1 MWPRRRSA
9 PPLAPSHPRRRVK
22 EPAEIQELLDAPQL
36 ALLPAP
42 PPGVG
47 ADELVCLA
55 LPGSAAAAA
64 ARRLAD
70 VLDSVLGR
78 AASTVLVTSA
88 LAGEGKST
96 TVANLGVELARRGR
110 RVVLVDLD
118 LRRPALHRFFG
129 LWRSPGAPEAA
140 ALPAERLWSALVPI
154 DLGLAGPA
162 PTRRPWARRPPLP
175 GTGALLVLPAGG
187 PVDDPAA
194 RLADPALAAL
204 LRRLGREQDVVLV
217 DSPPVLSVSDA
228 LTLSPVLQATI
239 VVSGIGISTRGE
251 LADAAAR
258 LDAAGR
264 RLLGHVVTERRSRRS
279 SRQRDDE
286 YYAWDEPA
294 A

>member
-1 MWPRRRSA
+1 M
-9 PPLAPSHPRRRVK
+9 K
-22 EPAEIQELLDAPQL
+22 ESAEIQELLDAPQL

-47 ADELVCLA
+47 ADEPVCLA
-55 LPGSAAAAA
+55 LPDSPAAEAV
-64 ARRLAD
+64 RRLAD
-70 VLDSVLGR
+70 VLDPVLGR

-88 LAGEGKST
+88 VAGEGKST
-96 TVANLGVELARRGR
+96 TVANLGVELARTGR
-110 RVVLVDLD
+110 RVALADLD

-154 DLGLAGPA
+154 DLGLGGSA
-162 PTRRPWARRPPLP
+162 PTRRPWARRPPVP

-194 RLADPALAAL
+194 RLADPALGAL
-204 LRRLGREQDVVLV
+204 LGRLGRELDVVLV
-217 DSPPVLSVSDA
+217 DSPPVLSVPDA
-228 LTLSPVLQATI
+228 LALSPLLQAAI
-239 VVSGIGISTRGE
+239 VVSGVGTSTRGE

-258 LDAAGR
+258 LDTVGWR
-264 RLLGHVVTERRSRRS
+264 PLGYVVTERRSRRS
-279 SRQRDDE
+279 SRQRDDD